1 MKLIP
6 GGDKREMVLLIAR
19 DISLPERSPQV
30 WFLYLTD
37 PSAGN
42 DEVVVGCDVA
52 HLLTEVDERREEK
65 VSVYL
70 TLFTLHSVT

>member
-1 MKLIP
+1 MF
-6 GGDKREMVLLIAR
+6 LLIAR
-19 DISLPERSPQV
+19 DISLPERYPQV
-30 WFLYLTD
+30 CFPYLTD

-65 VSVYL
+65 VSVYPSL
-70 TLFTLHSVT
+70 PTLHSPV

>member
-1 MKLIP
+1 MILFI
-6 GGDKREMVLLIAR
+6 VR
-19 DISLPERSPQV
+19 DISLPDLSLHV
-30 WFLYLTD
+30 CFFYLTD

-65 VSVYL
+65 VSVYPSLL
-70 TLFTLHSVT
+70 TSHSPA